1 MYSIFLKKKFK
12 KISIVNS
19 ESIEYIIWLYSD
31 TLLDKRNVKLTT
43 CREHPTQGPDDKGQ
57 AHGPCSRHHVLRGG
71 ENSGT
76 WKWTLFSIKSVLRT

>member
-1 MYSIFLKKKFK
+1 MVIYSG
-12 KISIVNS
+12 
-19 ESIEYIIWLYSD
+19 

-76 WKWTLFSIKSVLRT
+76 